1 MTSEP
6 SQRMLRV
13 GEEVRRTLAAAF
25 SRGEIPLPTREL
37 ITITQ
42 VRMSPDLKNARVY
55 VSVVGGARS
64 PALLTQLRALAPHCR
79 KLLAQSMFL
88 RAVPAL
94 KFLYDETL
102 DRAYTVERLLRD
114 PKVLEDLKKPNTP
127 E

>member
-1 MTSEP
+1 MATEP

-13 GEEVRRTLAAAF
+13 GEEVRRILAEAF
-25 SRGEIPLPTREL
+25 ARGEIPLQTPEL
-37 ITITQ
+37 ITVTQ
-42 VRMSPDLKNARVY
+42 VRMSPDLKNAHVY
-55 VSVVGGARS
+55 ISVVQGKKT
-64 PALLTQLRALAPHCR
+64 PVLLAQLRDMAPFCR

-88 RAVPAL
+88 RVVPVL

-102 DRAYTVERLLRD
+102 ETAYTVERLLRN